1 MYYQAIE
8 EQTFALNN
16 IANIGIQYLS
26 PFKKGLNSK
35 HIIHYIQF
43 KANVCAAFAV

>member
-1 MYYQAIE
+1 MRHQAIE
-8 EQTFALNN
+8 KQTFALNN
-16 IANIGIQYLS
+16 IADTGLQSLS

-35 HIIHYIQF
+35 HTIHHMQF